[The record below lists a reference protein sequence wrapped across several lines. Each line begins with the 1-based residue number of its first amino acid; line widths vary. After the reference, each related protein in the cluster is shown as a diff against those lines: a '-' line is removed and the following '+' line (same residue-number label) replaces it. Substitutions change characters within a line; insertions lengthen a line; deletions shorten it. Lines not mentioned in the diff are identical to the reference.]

1 MKSLLNIQIMLSFH
15 LLVVVIVVVI
25 GSWAISNSKAELRT
39 ELQSNID
46 RQLVLLDKLAIITD
60 RNGADEVVSE
70 IITDC
75 PNRPQFENILSKLAT
90 LKYKNLI
97 TAQQLFESCGSFY
110 AERKAVMVSRM
121 EREYEVL
128 VDNIKLLN
136 TLDTNN
142 DSFYDRLSI
151 DWSSIVEMEN
161 ERSAL
166 LSEQVIIQRNIITE
180 LIAGESVLSTA
191 VSVEVARAQD
201 VTELLIV
208 LDSKIDVLRE
218 EIIER

>member
-166 LSEQVIIQRNIITE
+166 LSEQVIIQRNIITR
-180 LIAGESVLSTA
+180 TDC
-191 VSVEVARAQD
+191 R
-201 VTELLIV
+201 
-208 LDSKIDVLRE
+208 RE
-218 EIIER
+218 CSFYCSICRSR